1 MKKMLVV
8 IAVVMIVIVLVA
20 GYGPNVGEIGH
31 IKSDDTRVVE
41 DWNAISLVKP
51 IACTLNAGDEATVL
65 QYDTLILGSSMHET
79 IVLVKHGDCEGWIF
93 SRELKK

>member
-8 IAVVMIVIVLVA
+8 IAVLVIVGVLVA
-20 GYGPNVGEIGH
+20 GCKPNVGEIGH

-51 IACTLNAGDEATVL
+51 VACTLNAGDEVTVM

-79 IVLVKHGDCEGWIF
+79 IVLVQRDDCEGWIF